1 MTAVAT
7 AATWRY
13 HDLGTDLGTTW
24 RSTTYNDTTWKTG
37 TAPLGYGDPVSTIIS
52 SGNQPT
58 NRPIT
63 AYFRHTFTVT
73 GATPLTDLILRIRR
87 DDGAVIHLDGTE
99 LARTNMPTGTIT
111 ATTRALS
118 SINDAAE
125 TTTHTIIIPAAR
137 TITPGTHVLAVEV
150 HQYQPSSSDLSFD
163 LTLTGTQLR

>member
-1 MTAVAT
+1 MTAVPT

-24 RSTTYNDTTWKTG
+24 RQPGYNDTTWRTG
-37 TAPLGYGDPVSTIIS
+37 AAPLGYGDPVTTTIS
-52 SGNQPT
+52 AGNNPA

-63 AYFRHTFTVT
+63 AYFRHTFTIT
-73 GATPLTDLILRIRR
+73 GTQPVTDLVLRIRR

-111 ATTRALS
+111 NTTRALS

-125 TTTHTIIIPAAR
+125 TTIHTITIPATR
-137 TITPGTHVLAVEV
+137 TITPGTHVLAVEI

-163 LTLTGTQLR
+163 LSLTGRQIR